1 MSTISSINS
10 GTAQALGSATG
21 AQQAH
26 HHHRHGGGKEV
37 ASALQ
42 SLGIDTTKA
51 ADIQKQI
58 DAAVKAAQQNG
69 ASATSGSDPRAAIK
83 DAIDGA
89 LKQNGIDPLK
99 FEAAIRS
106 QHKSHQQVANPGAT
120 APDSDGD
127 NDQSPTTLTSNG
139 SIDTTA

>member
-10 GTAQALGSATG
+10 GTAQALSSATC

-58 DAAVKAAQQNG
+58 DAAVKAAQ
-69 ASATSGSDPRAAIK
+69 
-83 DAIDGA
+83 
-89 LKQNGIDPLK
+89 QNGIDPLK